1 MIVPDT
7 SIWIEFFKQ
16 NPSITPHFTSLLE
29 QKQIVTFE
37 PIFAELLF
45 GVRKPADKK
54 LILDYWKLLPQ
65 LSFHEGAMIASA
77 NFANELN
84 YHNRGIGLMDA
95 CILKPVL
102 DKGYKFWTLDKRII
116 QNLENMHLYDYGN

>member
-7 SIWIEFFKQ
+7 SIWIEFLKQ
-16 NPSITPHFTSLLE
+16 NPTIVPHFSALLK
-29 QKQIVTFE
+29 QKQIATIE

-54 LILDYWKLLPQ
+54 LMLNYWKLLPQ
-65 LSFHEGAMIASA
+65 LTFTKGSMILSASY
-77 NFANELN
+77 ANEQN

-95 CILKPVL
+95 CIIKPLVES
-102 DKGYKFWTLDKRII
+102 GYRFWTLDKRILE
-116 QNLENMHLYDYGN
+116 NLENMHLYNA